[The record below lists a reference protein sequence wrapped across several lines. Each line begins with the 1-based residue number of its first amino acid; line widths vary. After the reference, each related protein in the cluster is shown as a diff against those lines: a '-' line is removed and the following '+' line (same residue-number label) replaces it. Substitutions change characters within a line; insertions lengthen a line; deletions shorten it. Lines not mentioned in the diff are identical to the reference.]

1 MHIRAE
7 YEIYT
12 YAGRRK
18 KETKKKGEGFIK
30 AIRELIQLCTISKGI
45 KQKKKRER
53 RQQSEHERRRA
64 TGSLSLSIVPTSGRY

>member
-64 TGSLSLSIVPTSGRY
+64 TGSLSLSLYSPN

>member
-18 KETKKKGEGFIK
+18 KGDKKKGEGFIK

-45 KQKKKRER
+45 KQKKEKREGSSQNMR
-53 RQQSEHERRRA
+53 EEEQLA
-64 TGSLSLSIVPTSGRY
+64 LSLSLYSPN

>member
-18 KETKKKGEGFIK
+18 KETKKKKGEGFIK

-45 KQKKKRER
+45 KQKKRKREKAAVR
-53 RQQSEHERRRA
+53 
-64 TGSLSLSIVPTSGRY
+64 T